1 MSDNSGKRPDPG
13 KPHAERPIL
22 RRAARHMGP
31 LVLQRWSL
39 LLVAALALVAG
50 VGFDLLKPW
59 PLKFVF
65 DNVLKGVTF
74 LPAWAQPAG
83 VSETTWMLVVICAMI
98 VAAAGISSFAAYFR
112 EFLLNRIGE
121 ELAFELRVKLFRHV
135 QHLGLAFHDTSR
147 LGDTITRITEDTRS
161 IRELAT
167 TAVLQTATAL
177 VTVAGI
183 LLVMVAR
190 DWKLGSVGLLAVA
203 IVGPMVW
210 YFRRRI
216 ERASRQRRAREG
228 ELTSV
233 TQETMSS
240 IRLVKTLGR
249 EAHQQDAFGRQS
261 SESAQIGLEVARLE
275 AAYVRSVDFA
285 VALITCAIVWL
296 GVHRVW
302 SGNLQI
308 GDLYVFAYYVKN
320 LYGPL
325 RDVAKQS
332 SKIAKGKV
340 GLERVIDLLDQE
352 PAVVE
357 SPRARP
363 APRLSGRI
371 AFERVDFAYADG
383 RTVLRDID
391 FRVEPGERIAIVGHS
406 GAGKS
411 TILSLLS
418 RLYDPTSGRVLLDG
432 GDLRDFQI
440 ASLRDQISVVLQD
453 SVLLQTS
460 VRENILYGRD
470 GATDAEV
477 AAAASA
483 AGVDLFIERLPDGFN
498 TVVGQRGATLSGGER
513 QRVAIARAIV
523 RNAPILLLDE
533 PTTGLD
539 AQSEQLVMGGLARL
553 MEGRTTIV
561 VSHKLSLIERADRI
575 LVIDDG
581 RLVESGTHAELLQAG
596 GLYAQ
601 LRASALESGEVGSPP
616 PLVEALRPGKA
627 GRESR

>member
-1 MSDNSGKRPDPG
+1 MSETSGKRPDPSERS
-13 KPHAERPIL
+13 PHRPIF

-167 TAVLQTATAL
+167 TAVLQTATAV

-210 YFRRRI
+210 YFRRKI

-285 VALITCAIVWL
+285 VAVITCAIVWL

-302 SGNLQI
+302 SGHLQI

-340 GLERVIDLLDQE
+340 GLERVIDLLEKE

-371 AFERVDFAYADG
+371 AFDRVDFAYADG

-432 GDLRDFQI
+432 EDLRDFQI

-460 VRENILYGRD
+460 IRENILYGRD

-483 AGVDLFIERLPDGFN
+483 AGVDLFIERLPDGFA

-581 RLVESGTHAELLQAG
+581 RLVESGTHAELLRAG
-596 GLYAQ
+596 GFYAQ

-627 GRESR
+627 GGESR

>member
-1 MSDNSGKRPDPG
+1 MSQNPGTSEDPG
-13 KPHAERPIL
+13 ARRSDRPIW
-22 RRAARHMGP
+22 RRAARHLAP
-31 LVLQRWSL
+31 LVLPRWTM
-39 LLVAALALVAG
+39 LLVAALALITGVA
-50 VGFDLLKPW
+50 FDLLKPW

-65 DNVLKGVTF
+65 DYLLKGVTF
-74 LPAWAQPAG
+74 LPAWAQMPG
-83 VSETTWMLVVICAMI
+83 MSETTWMLAVICAMI
-98 VAAAGISSFAAYFR
+98 VAAAAISSSAAYCR
-112 EFLLNRIGE
+112 EFLLNRVGE
-121 ELAFELRVKLFRHV
+121 ELAFELRGMLFRHV
-135 QHLGLAFHDTSR
+135 QRLGLAFHDSSR
-147 LGDTITRITEDTRS
+147 LGDTITRITDDTRS

-167 TAVLQTATAL
+167 TSVLQVATAL
-177 VTVAGI
+177 VSVAGM
-183 LLVMVAR
+183 LGTMVLMDATLALV
-190 DWKLGSVGLLAVA
+190 GILAVG

-210 YFRRRI
+210 YYKRRI
-216 ERASRQRRAREG
+216 ERASRQRRTREG

-233 TQETMSS
+233 AQETMSS

-249 EAHQQDAFGRQS
+249 EAHQQKAFGLQS

-285 VALITCAIVWL
+285 VALVTCAVVWL

-302 SGNLQI
+302 AGNLQI

-325 RDVAKQS
+325 RDLAKQS

-340 GLERVIDLLDQE
+340 GLERVIDLLEEE

-363 APRLSGRI
+363 APRFSGRI
-371 AFERVDFAYADG
+371 AFEGVGFEYAAG
-383 RTVLRDID
+383 RTVLRDVA
-391 FRVEPGERIAIVGHS
+391 FRIEPGERIALVGHS

-418 RLYDPTSGRVLLDG
+418 RLYDPTAGRILLDG
-432 GDLRDFQI
+432 HDLRDLQL
-440 ASLRDQISVVLQD
+440 ATLRDQISVVLQD
-453 SVLLQTS
+453 SILLQTS
-460 VRENILYGRD
+460 IRENILYGRD

-477 AAAASA
+477 AAAAAA
-483 AGVDLFIERLPDGFN
+483 AGVDLFIGRLPDGYD

-539 AQSEQLVMGGLARL
+539 AKSEQLVMRGLARL
-553 MEGRTTIV
+553 MEGRTTV
-561 VSHKLSLIERADRI
+561 LVSHKLGLIERADRI
-575 LVIDDG
+575 LVIDGG
-581 RLVESGTHAELLQAG
+581 RLVESGTHAELLRAG

-601 LRASALESGEVGSPP
+601 VRATALESDGDGSPP
-616 PLVEALRPGKA
+616 SRLETFRPERPEPTK
-627 GRESR
+627 R